1 MTELLKSEIQR
12 FDLKPSPKV
21 TMDEVIQMG
30 ANALGGLRKLKESL
44 LIPKPAKIA
53 PTFSIKEMCEILGI
67 DRNQLRSAQKKLN
80 MLFDAEL
87 GKSKTTFSLE
97 NLFELGESLRVFK
110 SKPEGKKAFV
120 LVVASYKGGVSKTT
134 TAINLA
140 HGLSLK
146 GLGKGLVIDLDGQS
160 SASTLMGLSPEFEED
175 MMTVMDY
182 IFGDVPSL
190 RNCIQKSYWHN
201 LDIISGSSAIH
212 GAETYFAG
220 QLTKAANARQVYEY
234 WKVLSDGLED
244 LKDEYAFIVIDTSPS
259 LGFLTQ
265 NAMLAADGL
274 IAPLPN
280 QALDVASMAQ
290 FWDVFSDNVNFF
302 PSMKKKDYEFVE
314 ILMSKT
320 PPESSDIGTEV
331 KKWIKHSYGAHVAD
345 ISIPDSVIASKVAAV
360 YSTVFEISER
370 ELPKESY
377 RRYKEPVQAY
387 VDHIHQQILKAW
399 SRND

>member
-1 MTELLKSEIQR
+1 MSDVLKTEGQR

-21 TMDEVIQMG
+21 TMDEVIEMG
-30 ANALGGLRKLKESL
+30 AKALGGLRKLKESL

-53 PTFSIKEMCEILGI
+53 PSFSIKEMCELLGV

-80 MLFDAEL
+80 MLFDADL
-87 GKSKTTFSLE
+87 GKSKTTFSLID
-97 NLFELGESLRVFK
+97 FFSLGESLQLFK
-110 SKPEGKKAFV
+110 TKPEGKKAFV
-120 LVVASYKGGVSKTT
+120 LVIASYKGGVSKTT

-175 MMTVMDY
+175 TMTVMDY

-190 RNCIQKSYWHN
+190 RDCIQESYWHN

-212 GAETYFAG
+212 GAETFFAG
-220 QLTKAANARQVYEY
+220 QLRKNAQTNVPYEY
-234 WKVLSDGLED
+234 WNVLSVGLEE
-244 LKDEYAFIVIDTSPS
+244 LRDEYSFIVIDTSPS

-274 IAPLPN
+274 ISPLPN

-290 FWDVFSDNVNFF
+290 FWDVFADNVKYF
-302 PSMKKKDYEFVE
+302 PAMMDKNYEFVE

-331 KKWIKHSYGAHVAD
+331 KKWIKHSYGAHVSD

-360 YSTVFEISER
+360 YSTVFEISEKD
-370 ELPKESY
+370 LPKESY
-377 RRYKEPVQAY
+377 RRYKEPVKAY

-399 SRND
+399 SRHD